1 MTPITASWL
10 DDWAHQHGIHVV
22 ADRVLSLAY
31 DDPVLQKRV
40 TVLTDSERVPSDVVL
55 LANRLVWAEPEDEAE
70 EIPDDDRTF
79 VYWIRESGIW
89 DEMTEALASEAF
101 SALMK
106 GHGQPPAT
114 GGGGLLIPATESRVA
129 VLLCLHAILFGWD
142 VYLSAL
148 SGKWLC
154 RISHD
159 GYVDVRAA
167 SEAILDCLK
176 ERLEVWGAEFRPI

>member
-1 MTPITASWL
+1 MTPITLSWVNE
-10 DDWAHQHGIHVV
+10 WAHQHRISV
-22 ADRVLSLAY
+22 AGDALLSLTY
-31 DDPVLQKRV
+31 DDATPQRRV
-40 TVLTDSERVPSDVVL
+40 TVLTDSERVPGAVVL
-55 LANRLVWAEPEDEAE
+55 FANRLVWVEPEDEAE

-89 DEMTEALASEAF
+89 DEMAEALASEAF

-106 GHGQPPAT
+106 AHGQPPAAV
-114 GGGGLLIPATESRVA
+114 GLLIPPTESRVA

-142 VYLSAL
+142 VYLSPL

-159 GYVDVRAA
+159 GYVDVRAQ
-167 SEAILDCLK
+167 SEAILGCLK
-176 ERLEVWGAEFRPI
+176 ERLDVWGAEFRPI